1 MEHGDTIVRLKKL
14 SNIFIE
20 LMYGD
25 PCTRQVQ
32 RRFTGLLVR
41 TGFSSFRMTHRLYL
55 FSIIYGTVVCLM
67 AISKGVYFVKT
78 LTIDVTIWCTLNV
91 INIRCKQLTSC
102 RFHICGLESKNVQ
115 KVICVAPKNIHTD
128 QKKTVDNI

>member
-1 MEHGDTIVRLKKL
+1 
-14 SNIFIE
+14 
-20 LMYGD
+20 
-25 PCTRQVQ
+25 
-32 RRFTGLLVR
+32 
-41 TGFSSFRMTHRLYL
+41 MTHRLYL
-55 FSIIYGTVVCLM
+55 FSIIYGTVVCFM

-78 LTIDVTIWCTLNV
+78 LTIDVTIWRTLNV

-115 KVICVAPKNIHTD
+115 KGICVAPKKIHTD